1 MHRVTIKSPDG
12 TLLDLDEDSRFLA
25 GLNVDFSWDQE
36 DRAWL
41 YNSDAGGVWCWE
53 RAGDGWRKA
62 KAADP
67 SMIPKWILPEDARQ
81 EKRKW
86 RRA

>member
-1 MHRVTIKSPDG
+1 VHRVTIKSPDG

-41 YNSDAGGVWCWE
+41 YNSDDGGV
-53 RAGDGWRKA
+53 
-62 KAADP
+62 
-67 SMIPKWILPEDARQ
+67 
-81 EKRKW
+81 
-86 RRA
+86 